1 MKLEFI
7 SAGGGSIGG
16 SASLP
21 YTIFSCSL
29 SYTGGGQPPNHLV
42 LENSMGITMIITRT
56 STAEYTCTL
65 NQAIDMS
72 KATFFVGNTFS
83 ASGSCIWS
91 GIEVINSTS
100 FTLTTQEN
108 NVPVRQDGL
117 FSRTLL
123 EIKQFS

>member
-7 SAGGGSIGG
+7 SAGGGSSGG

-42 LENSMGITMIITRT
+42 LE
-56 STAEYTCTL
+56 
-65 NQAIDMS
+65 
-72 KATFFVGNTFS
+72 ATFFVGNTFS